1 MARHTVTLTA
11 AQEAVLVAAAGTEPP
26 TEYLQARVND
36 LLATAERQQ
45 SESDRDLIK
54 MALSDPAKVARMKAA
69 LS

>member
-1 MARHTVTLTA
+1 M
-11 AQEAVLVAAAGTEPP
+11 LVAAAGNEAP

-45 SESDRDLIK
+45 GESDRDLIK